1 MLTLAVKSQWGKS
14 PKGLCFSV
22 LQISFKNKDSDKSTL
37 TTLTYSGLKIKYSYY
52 EISIKYHKKEH
63 L

>member
-1 MLTLAVKSQWGKS
+1 MLKLAVKSQWGKS

-22 LQISFKNKDSDKSTL
+22 LQISVKNKDNDKSTL
-37 TTLTYSGLKIKYSYY
+37 NMLMYSGLKIKYSYY
-52 EISIKYHKKEH
+52 EISIKYQKQEH